1 MSVTVELHLNL
12 VTAAPNSIN
21 LFRRPQPQTKSSPF
35 QLTNTCTTCEVLY
48 LSQIQCSDI
57 MHAVQTQGGND
68 IYVTVCICT
77 KKGSDVW

>member
-1 MSVTVELHLNL
+1 MVSVTVELHLNL
-12 VTAAPNSIN
+12 VTAALNPIN
-21 LFRRPQPQTKSSPF
+21 LFRRPQPQTKSSLF
-35 QLTNTCTTCEVLY
+35 QLTSTTCEVLY

-77 KKGSDVW
+77 KKRK